1 MAPPAPQT
9 IKRRD
14 KKNREASFD
23 KLRAEALRLAQA
35 ASGDHWTDYN
45 LHDPGVTILE
55 QLCYALTDL
64 MYRAEFPVADHLTNA
79 QGQIDYQRQ
88 CLYPPQQI
96 FPCRPTTAAD
106 YRRVL
111 LDRVDGLDDATLST
125 RQRAGGPG
133 PVIAGLHH
141 LMLQLSDPSATG
153 TARTIRQ
160 VQAVYLAHR
169 NLCEDLDRS
178 VTIVQDMPCELHA
191 TIEIAGA
198 REAAEILA
206 EIYERCDHHIASPAA
221 MHSLSDLLSN
231 QGQPRPGQPART
243 LEDIFTGPAMQNGFI
258 VDEPGPDGTD
268 TRSSVL
274 CVGDL
279 TAKVLAVEGV
289 REVHRLALQCGDQPA
304 SVGSVAWRG
313 PGWALRLRVP
323 QDAAGLRPLRLMRRG
338 SQVEVSAR
346 EVFARFEDRRA
357 ASRLHRSTRS
367 EDSNGAPRDIAA
379 ALTLPEGEHRRLDH
393 YHSVQYQFPAVYGLG
408 DHGVP
413 AGAPPQQKAQVM
425 QLKAYL
431 LIFEQVLAHSLAQL
445 QHMRELFSLQGTLG
459 PTYWWQMLDQYSV
472 PGIGPLYREPP
483 AQVVTQVFAR
493 FDNAIDRKSRVFDH
507 LLALYGETWLQ
518 HSMRQFCAYHS
529 PAELELLLL
538 ENKAAYLGEVV
549 LLGRDRAA
557 GFDYSKPSWNEP
569 RNCSG
574 LLRRVALLLG
584 FRHAFS
590 RPLTAALSQQRRE
603 LRPAHRRGER
613 GGPADDSGLWLVEPP
628 ADDVPMDAVGEPAP
642 RASSEALREHMQADL
657 KHIPPLRGH
666 ALSEAMLRA
675 GLQRER
681 YHTTPDTTPD
691 TTPHAKSAS
700 TPGSSGAGPQRLL
713 LGPDELGQWWHLGS
727 WPTQAAAWRA
737 ADSLRRFLLH
747 LTQESEGLHVV
758 EHVLLRPVGQSGPH
772 AGVAVPEGFYGLR
785 FSVLFPAW
793 PLRCHQPNFRRLAEE
808 TVQINAP
815 SHLAGRCHWLGFA
828 AMQQFEAHFEEWL
841 AARLAFAHEPG
852 AEPVARVNRAA
863 CRVIESLLAYEQAH
877 EGADGQATAPA
888 ADGR

>member
-1 MAPPAPQT
+1 MPPAPQT

-23 KLRAEALRLAQA
+23 KLRAEGLRLSQA
-35 ASGDHWTDYN
+35 LSGDLWTDYN

-55 QLCYALTDL
+55 QFCYALTDL
-64 MYRAEFPVADHLTNA
+64 MYRAEFPVADHLTNE

-88 CLYPPQQI
+88 CLHPPQQI

-111 LDRVDGLDDATLST
+111 LDRVEGLDDATLST
-125 RQRAGGPG
+125 RQRVGGPG
-133 PVIAGLHH
+133 PVVAGLHH
-141 LMLQLSDPSATG
+141 LMLQLSDPSAAG

-178 VTIVQDMPCELHA
+178 VTIVQDLPCELHA

-221 MHSLSDLLSN
+221 MRSLSDLM
-231 QGQPRPGQPART
+231 QPRPGQPAPT
-243 LEDIFTGPAMQNGFI
+243 LEDIFTGPAMLNGFI
-258 VDEPGPDGTD
+258 VDEPGHGGADAST
-268 TRSSVL
+268 VL

-289 REVHRLALQCGDQPA
+289 REVHRLALQCGDKPA
-304 SVGSVAWRG
+304 SAGSVGWRG

-323 QDAAGLRPLRLMRRG
+323 QDAASQRPLRLMRRG
-338 SQVEVSAR
+338 SQVEVSAH

-367 EDSNGAPRDIAA
+367 QDSHGMPRDIAA
-379 ALTLPEGEHRRLDH
+379 SLTLPQGEHRRLDQ
-393 YHSVQYQFPAVYGLG
+393 YHSVQHQFPAVYGLG
-408 DHGVP
+408 DHSVP

-445 QHMRELFSLQGTLG
+445 QHVRELFSLQGTVG
-459 PTYWWQMLDQYSV
+459 PTYWWQMLDQHSV
-472 PGIGPLYREPP
+472 PGIGPLFREPP
-483 AQVVTQVFAR
+483 AHLVAQVFAR
-493 FDNAIDRKSRVFDH
+493 FDDAVDRKSRVFDH

-518 HSMRQFCAYHS
+518 NSMRQFCSYHS

-557 GFDYSKPSWNEP
+557 GFDYSKLSWNEP

-574 LLRRVALLLG
+574 LQRRVALLLG

-603 LRPAHRRGER
+603 LRPARRAGKGE
-613 GGPADDSGLWLVEPP
+613 PPDESGLWLVEAPP
-628 ADDVPMDAVGEPAP
+628 EDTPMDAVGEPGP
-642 RASSEALREHMQADL
+642 RASSEALREDMQADL
-657 KHIPPLRGH
+657 KHIPPLRNH

-675 GLQRER
+675 GLQRDR
-681 YHTTPDTTPD
+681 YHTTPDTPTH
-691 TTPHAKSAS
+691 TTPHTTPQAKSAAPS
-700 TPGSSGAGPQRLL
+700 ASSSSSGAGPQRLL

-727 WPTQAAAWRA
+727 WATQAAAWRA

-772 AGVAVPEGFYGLR
+772 AGVAVPDSFYGLR
-785 FSVLFPAW
+785 VSVLFPAW

-815 SHLAGRCHWLGFA
+815 SHLASRCHWLGFV
-828 AMQQFEAHFEEWL
+828 AMQQFEAHYEEWL

-863 CRVIESLLAYEQAH
+863 CRVIESLLAYEQA
-877 EGADGQATAPA
+877 DAPA
-888 ADGR
+888 PDGS

>member
-1 MAPPAPQT
+1 MPPAPQT

-35 ASGDHWTDYN
+35 VSGDTWTDYN

-55 QLCYALTDL
+55 QFCYALTDL

-79 QGQIDYQRQ
+79 QGRIDYERQ
-88 CLYPPQQI
+88 CLHPPQQV

-111 LDRVDGLDDATLST
+111 LDRVEGLDDATLST

-133 PVIAGLHH
+133 PAIAGLHH
-141 LMLQLSDPSATG
+141 LMLQLSDPSAAG
-153 TARTIRQ
+153 TARTIRR
-160 VQAVYLAHR
+160 VQATYLAHR

-178 VTIVQDMPCELHA
+178 VTIVQDLPCELHA

-206 EIYERCDHHIASPAA
+206 EIYERCDRHIASPAA
-221 MHSLSDLLSN
+221 MCSLSDML
-231 QGQPRPGQPART
+231 QPKPGQPART
-243 LEDIFTGPAMQNGFI
+243 LEDIFTGPAMVNGFI
-258 VDEPGPDGTD
+258 VDEPGPGGSD
-268 TRSSVL
+268 TRSNVL

-279 TAKVLAVEGV
+279 TAQVLAVEGV

-304 SVGSVAWRG
+304 SAGSVPWRG

-338 SQVEVSAR
+338 SQVEVAAH

-357 ASRLHRSTRS
+357 ASRLHSSTRS
-367 EDSNGAPRDIAA
+367 DDSSGAPRDIAA
-379 ALTLPEGEHRRLDH
+379 SLTQALPQGEHRRLDQ
-393 YHSVQYQFPAVYGLG
+393 YHSVQHQFPAVYGLG
-408 DHGVP
+408 EHGVP

-431 LIFEQVLAHSLAQL
+431 LLFEQVLAHSLAQL
-445 QHMRELFSLQGTLG
+445 QHVRELFSLQGTAG
-459 PTYWWQMLDQYSV
+459 PTYWWQMLDGRSV
-472 PGIGPLYREPP
+472 PGIGPLFREPP
-483 AQVVTQVFAR
+483 SHLAGQVYAR
-493 FDNAIDRKSRVFDH
+493 FDHAIDRKSRVFDH

-518 HSMRQFCAYHS
+518 HSMRQFCGYHS

-574 LLRRVALLLG
+574 LQRRVALLLG

-603 LRPAHRRGER
+603 LRPARRRGTP
-613 GGPADDSGLWLVEPP
+613 GSPPDDSALWHVEPP
-628 ADDVPMDAVGEPAP
+628 ADGVPLEAVGEPAP
-642 RASSEALREHMQADL
+642 RASSEALRADMQADL
-657 KHIPPLRGH
+657 KHIPPLRGP
-666 ALSEAMLRA
+666 ALSEALLRA
-675 GLQRER
+675 GLQRDR
-681 YHTTPDTTPD
+681 YRTTPDAP
-691 TTPHAKSAS
+691 SAAPS
-700 TPGSSGAGPQRLL
+700 GPTGAGPQRLL

-828 AMQQFEAHFEEWL
+828 ALQQFEAHYEEWL

-863 CRVIESLLAYEQAH
+863 CRVIECLLAYEQADSSAA
-877 EGADGQATAPA
+877 GPAQAP
-888 ADGR
+888 GR